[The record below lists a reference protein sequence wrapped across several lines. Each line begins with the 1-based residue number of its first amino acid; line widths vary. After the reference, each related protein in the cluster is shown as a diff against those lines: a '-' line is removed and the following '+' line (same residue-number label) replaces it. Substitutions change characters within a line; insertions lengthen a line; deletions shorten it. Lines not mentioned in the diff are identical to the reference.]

1 MTSSQNNPIL
11 WTEKLSSY
19 YEDYLVFSDVNIS
32 IFQGEVVS
40 LLGRSGVGKS
50 TLFNIL
56 AGIFPADSGKVY
68 LRDKDITGETNHM
81 AYMLQNDLLLDHLT
95 IIDNV
100 ALPLRIK
107 GLTKSKSREEATKHF
122 KDFSLEGSQ
131 GLYPSQLSGGMRQ
144 RAALLRTYMFSN
156 EVALLDEPFSALDTI
171 TKGNIHS
178 WFLDVSKKID
188 LTTLF
193 ITHDIDEAIKLSN
206 RVYIMGGSPATIV
219 KEVRINSNVDDFLF
233 SKEFLEYKKEITRA
247 IDG

>member
-1 MTSSQNNPIL
+1 MTSLQNNPIL
-11 WTEKLSSY
+11 KTEDLTSY

-32 IFQGEVVS
+32 IYQGEVVS
-40 LLGRSGVGKS
+40 LLGKSGVGKS

-56 AGIFPADSGKVY
+56 AGILPADRGKVY
-68 LRDKDITGETNHM
+68 LKGKDITGETNHM
-81 AYMLQNDLLLDHLT
+81 AYMLQKDLLLDHLT

-107 GLTKSKSREEATKHF
+107 GVAKAKSREEASKHF
-122 KDFSLEGSQ
+122 GDFSLEGTE

-144 RAALLRTYMFSN
+144 RAALLRTYMFSS

-178 WFLDVSKKID
+178 WFLDVSKKIG

-219 KEVRINSNVDDFLF
+219 KEIKINSNVDDFLF

-247 IDG
+247 IDE